1 MKLERLIV
9 YRKVVRYLSFDFLQ
23 NLCYDINMRLLCYF
37 CFIKC
42 IKYESSASS
51 EIVSESTETQKEEPK
66 KPEAQKEPSK
76 ESEKSN
82 RKKAYVIFFELMNP
96 F

>member
-1 MKLERLIV
+1 M
-9 YRKVVRYLSFDFLQ
+9 
-23 NLCYDINMRLLCYF
+23 CYF

-66 KPEAQKEPSK
+66 EPEAQKEPSK

-82 RKKAYVIFFELMNP
+82 RKKAYVIFFRVDESFLGTICDENGDILTGTALSD
-96 F
+96 FDG